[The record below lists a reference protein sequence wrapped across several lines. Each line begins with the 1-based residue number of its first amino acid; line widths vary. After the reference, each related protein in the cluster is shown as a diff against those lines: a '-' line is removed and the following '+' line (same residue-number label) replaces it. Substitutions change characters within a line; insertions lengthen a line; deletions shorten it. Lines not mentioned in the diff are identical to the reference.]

1 MSADKGWNND
11 EIFTISAYH
20 LLIMRRKGRA
30 ELLLLLVSLLN
41 VGIFS
46 ATVIDS
52 PVFRSKRQCVGRIKT
67 YQVKIKIMQQR
78 VRRKKYKFKKL
89 AFALL
94 SFINCFLLPLL

>member
-20 LLIMRRKGRA
+20 LLIMRRKPEA
-30 ELLLLLVSLLN
+30 ELLLLLISLLN

-46 ATVIDS
+46 AQ
-52 PVFRSKRQCVGRIKT
+52 VFDTPTFKRSRPCVGRIKT

-78 VRRKKYKFKKL
+78 VRRKK
-89 AFALL
+89 
-94 SFINCFLLPLL
+94 I